1 MAMKTQRP
9 RLTNPTLNQLATPGR
24 KYKQRHTRIHLDSL
38 KPVPTAFLDGSLS
51 ECPKCQGFVF
61 IEAGET
67 TRQTIVRCLNCGWQP
82 HYHAPIIQETEEART
97 MRTLTNQFVSGCD
110 WDRLPIGW

>member
-1 MAMKTQRP
+1 MNIQQS
-9 RLTNPTLNQLATPGR
+9 RLTKTTLKQPGTPVR
-24 KYKQRHTRIHLDSL
+24 KYKRRHTRIHLDSL
-38 KPVPTAFLDGSLS
+38 KPTPTNFLDGSLS

-61 IEAGET
+61 FEAGET
-67 TRQTIVRCLNCGWQP
+67 TRQTIIRCLNCGWQP
-82 HYHAPIIQETEEART
+82 HYQAPKIQETEAART